1 MRTTLRRN
9 ESPRTGEVR
18 GPSGKIGN
26 VPDYVDVDPVV
37 LKKLRQ
43 RCLALPEVS
52 EEQAWTGRRF
62 VVRKK
67 NFAHV
72 FALHDPQ
79 GDVVT
84 IMAFRSPDE
93 ERGALVASGHPFFLL
108 GWGRNVVG
116 MVLDDHTDWDEVGEI
131 VTESYCVLAP
141 KKLVAQ
147 VDRPDVAE

>member
-1 MRTTLRRN
+1 M
-9 ESPRTGEVR
+9 
-18 GPSGKIGN
+18 
-26 VPDYVDVDPVV
+26 PDYVDVDPGV
-37 LKKLRQ
+37 LRRLRD

-72 FALHDPQ
+72 FALHDKD
-79 GDVVT
+79 GTVAT

-93 ERGALVASGHPFFLL
+93 ERGALLASGHPFFFL
-108 GWGRNVVG
+108 GWGRNAVG
-116 MVLDDHTDWDEVGEI
+116 MVLDDDTDWDEVREI

-141 KKLVAQ
+141 KKLVEL
-147 VDRPDVAE
+147 VDRPEQG